1 MPGYWAT
8 GGLGMKWTLPPR
20 IEVCEVGPRD
30 GLQNE
35 VTLLTVAQKVELID
49 RVVEHGARR
58 VEIGSF
64 VNPRAVP
71 AMADTDAVARQI
83 RRPLGVEYRVLVA
96 NLKGLERS
104 LAVEIRNAKLTAS
117 ASVAHSLRNLGRTP
131 PEVMGDFATC
141 AAFAR
146 AEGMQVTGAISTAF
160 GCPYEGEVPLAAVRG
175 LVEQFLSMGVQ
186 EISLSD
192 TIGTAHPGMVYAY
205 CMALK
210 DEYPSVLWTLHF
222 HNTRGLALANVLA
235 GLQAGVTRY
244 DAAFAGLGGCPFAP
258 GATGNLATEDL
269 INMAHSMGVASG
281 YDLEGML
288 RLGLRVQELVGHTTD
303 SAMLRVAAAGRK

>member
-1 MPGYWAT
+1 
-8 GGLGMKWTLPPR
+8 MKWTLPPR
-20 IEVCEVGPRD
+20 IEICEVGPRD

-35 VTLLTVAQKVELID
+35 VTLLTVAQKVDLID
-49 RVVEHGARR
+49 RVVELGARR

-71 AMADTDAVARQI
+71 AMADTDEVARNI
-83 RRPLGVEYRVLVA
+83 RRTVGVEYRVLVA

-104 LAVEIRNAKLTAS
+104 LAVEVRNAKLTAS
-117 ASVAHSLRNLGRTP
+117 ASVSHSLRNLGRTP
-131 PEVMGDFATC
+131 PEVMRDFATC
-141 AAFAR
+141 ADFAR

-160 GCPYEGEVPLAAVRG
+160 GCPYEGEVPLTAVRG
-175 LVEQFLSMGVQ
+175 LVEEFLSLGVQ

-192 TIGTAHPGMVYAY
+192 TIGTAHPRQVYEY
-205 CMALK
+205 CTELQE
-210 DEYPSVLWTLHF
+210 EYPGVQWTLHF

-269 INMAHSMGVASG
+269 INMAHNMGIASG
-281 YDLEGML
+281 YDLAGML
-288 RLGLRVQELVGHTTD
+288 ALGLRVQELVGHATD
-303 SAMLRVAAAGRK
+303 SAMLRVAAAGGK

>member
-1 MPGYWAT
+1 
-8 GGLGMKWTLPPR
+8 MKWTLPPR
-20 IEVCEVGPRD
+20 IEICEVGPRD

-49 RVVEHGARR
+49 GVVALGARR

-71 AMADTDAVARQI
+71 PMAETDEVARNI
-83 RRPLGVEYRVLVA
+83 RRTVGVEYRVLVA

-117 ASVAHSLRNLGRTP
+117 ATVSHSLRNLGRTP

>member
-1 MPGYWAT
+1 
-8 GGLGMKWTLPPR
+8 MKWTLPPR
-20 IEVCEVGPRD
+20 IEICEVGPRD

-49 RVVEHGARR
+49 RVVEHGAHR

-71 AMADTDAVARQI
+71 AMADTDEVARHI
-83 RRPLGVEYRVLVA
+83 RRPVGVEYRALVA

-104 LAVEIRNAKLTAS
+104 LGVEIRNAKLTAS
-117 ASVAHSLRNLGRTP
+117 ASVSHSLRNLGRTP
-131 PEVMGDFATC
+131 SDVMGDFATC
-141 AAFAR
+141 ADFAR
-146 AEGMQVTGAISTAF
+146 TEGMQVTGAISTAF
-160 GCPYEGEVPLAAVRG
+160 GCPYEGQVPLSAVRD
-175 LVEQFLSMGVQ
+175 LVEQFLSMGIQ

-192 TIGTAHPGMVYAY
+192 TIGTAHPGLVHEY
-205 CMALK
+205 CVALK
-210 DEYPSVLWTLHF
+210 DEYPRVLWTLHF

-235 GLQAGVTRY
+235 GLQAGVIRY

-269 INMAHSMGVASG
+269 INMAHSMGIATG

-303 SAMLRVAAAGRK
+303 SAMLRVAAAGGK

>member
-8 GGLGMKWTLPPR
+8 GGFGMKWTLPPR

-35 VTLLTVAQKVELID
+35 ATMLTVAQKVELID

-71 AMADTDAVARQI
+71 AMADTDEVARNI

-117 ASVAHSLRNLGRTP
+117 ASVSHSLRNLGRTP

-192 TIGTAHPGMVYAY
+192 TIGTAHPGMVYEY
-205 CMALK
+205 CSVLK
-210 DEYPSVLWTLHF
+210 DEYPRVLWTLHF

-269 INMAHSMGVASG
+269 IYMAHSMGVASG

-303 SAMLRVAAAGRK
+303 SAMLRVAAAGGK